1 MLKRTLV
8 FSSPMILS
16 LKDQQLLIAYKD
28 SPAKRNKFACISMTF
43 ERLNAYHI
51 MWLVVMFDLPVLTKK
66 ERKDAALFRKNLE
79 KDGFTMHQFSVYI
92 RFCGSLES
100 AQVHIK
106 RIKSLIP
113 EKGHISILSITDKQ
127 YSNVIHFWGKIEKK
141 SKPTP
146 LQLEFF

>member
-1 MLKRTLV
+1 MLVKRV
-8 FSSPMILS
+8 E
-16 LKDQQLLIAYKD
+16 LI
-28 SPAKRNKFACISMTF
+28 KFAGNTMTF

-51 MWLVVMFDLPVLTKK
+51 MWLLVMFDLPVISKK

-92 RFCGSLES
+92 RYCGSLES

-106 RIKSLIP
+106 RVKSFTP
-113 EKGHISILSITDKQ
+113 EKGHISVLSITDKQ
-127 YSNVIHFWGKIEKK
+127 YSNIIHIWGAIEKK

>member
-1 MLKRTLV
+1 
-8 FSSPMILS
+8 
-16 LKDQQLLIAYKD
+16 
-28 SPAKRNKFACISMTF
+28 
-43 ERLNAYHI
+43 
-51 MWLVVMFDLPVLTKK
+51 MWLFVMFDLPVLTKK

-127 YSNVIHFWGKIEKK
+127 YSNVIHFLGKIEKK